1 MSIWKV
7 NVRGQEHTVRFASPV
22 FGAKTIFVDDVPI
35 KEVGMTI
42 SMWGNYDFDVDGEP
56 AQIKFRAIKSMKGM
70 SLYMNGQKI
79 EPEPGAGR
87 VLVVDGGGSMRCALL
102 GDRLGALAVAN
113 GWAGL
118 VIHGCVR
125 DVAELERLDLGV
137 RARIA
142 WELWKGRKEV

>member
-22 FGAKTIFVDDVPI
+22 FGAKAIFVDDVPI

-79 EPEPGAGR
+79 EPEPGAEMSAETVSLIMIGTL
-87 VLVVDGGGSMRCALL
+87 VLF
-102 GDRLGALAVAN
+102 ALAFAFGIMN
-113 GWAGL
+113 N
-118 VIHGCVR
+118 
-125 DVAELERLDLGV
+125 
-137 RARIA
+137 
-142 WELWKGRKEV
+142 